1 MSNLREKKGKFGV
14 TPVFLTALSTIL
26 GAVMFLRFGY
36 AVGNVGFIG
45 TVGIILLGHLITIP
59 TAMAIAEI
67 ATNQKVEGGG
77 EYYIISR
84 SFGINIGAAI
94 GLTLYLSQAI
104 SIAFYSIAFSE
115 AFDGVI
121 EWLNDTYHIFIWD
134 KRLISAPLVLMLS
147 AIMLSKGAQL
157 GVKILYPVVAILV
170 VSLLFLFLGDTGYMT
185 GNGNFYFFKTIQN
198 PDSFFIV
205 FAIIFPAFTG
215 MTAGVGLSGDLKDPK
230 KAIPLG
236 SLMATFTGMLIYLFI
251 AYKLT
256 ISASPEDLV
265 SDQLIM
271 GKIAL
276 WGPIIALGLAAATF
290 SSALGSIMVAPR
302 TLQALASDKIIPNR
316 GINAFLSKETKKGE
330 PFNATVIT
338 ILIALF
344 FLMVGDI
351 NMVAQIISMFF
362 MVTYGAICS
371 ISFLQHF
378 AADPSY
384 RPAFKSRWYVSL
396 LGAVLCFYMMFK
408 MNAMYAFSALLIM
421 VLIYVGI
428 TYFSPNKQG
437 MVKIFQGVIYQLSRQ
452 LQVFLQK
459 ADKEDINTWRPSL
472 ICISDDSFKRT
483 AAFELMRWISHRY
496 GFGTYLHYIKGYVSR
511 ETNKNAHDM
520 LDRLIEKAEISKS
533 NMYLDTIISPSYT
546 TAIAQSIQ
554 LPSVSGKESNMFMFE
569 YSKTLGPCTD
579 LIMDNM
585 PLVSATDFDICV
597 LASTEKGFGY
607 HNEIH
612 IWITQGDFDNASLMI
627 LMSFVIMGHRDWQGA
642 EIKIFAIHPKDE
654 LTNQREKLLDQIK
667 EGRLPIS
674 PNNVELI
681 EKDQETNSRVIINK
695 RSVGADLTIIG
706 FNSEAVKQLRAE
718 VFEGYH
724 DLGNILFVNSS
735 KEKELS

>member
-1 MSNLREKKGKFGV
+1 MSNLQEKKGKFGV

-36 AVGNVGFIG
+36 SVGNVGFIG

-104 SIAFYSIAFSE
+104 SIAFYAIAFSE

-121 EWLNDTYHIFIWD
+121 ERLNDMYHIFIWD
-134 KRLISAPLVLMLS
+134 KRFISAPLVLILS
-147 AIMLSKGAQL
+147 IVMLSKGAQL
-157 GVKILYPVVAILV
+157 GIKILYPVVAILV
-170 VSLLFLFLGDTGYMT
+170 VSLLFLFLGDTNYMSE
-185 GNGNFYFFKTIQN
+185 NENFDFFKTIQN

-215 MTAGVGLSGDLKDPK
+215 MTAGVGLSGDLLDPK

-256 ISASPEDLV
+256 ISASPEDLA

-302 TLQALASDKIIPNR
+302 TLQALASDEIIPNR
-316 GINAFLSKETKKGE
+316 RINALLSKETKKGE

-338 ILIALF
+338 IMIALF
-344 FLMVGDI
+344 FLLVGDI

-408 MNAMYAFSALLIM
+408 MNAMYALSALLIM

-459 ADKEDINTWRPSL
+459 ADKEDVNTWRPSL

-511 ETNKNAHDM
+511 ETNKNAHEM
-520 LDRLIEKAEISKS
+520 LARLIEKAEISKS

-735 KEKELS
+735 KEKELL

>member
-1 MSNLREKKGKFGV
+1 
-14 TPVFLTALSTIL
+14 
-26 GAVMFLRFGY
+26 
-36 AVGNVGFIG
+36 
-45 TVGIILLGHLITIP
+45 
-59 TAMAIAEI
+59 
-67 ATNQKVEGGG
+67 
-77 EYYIISR
+77 
-84 SFGINIGAAI
+84 
-94 GLTLYLSQAI
+94 
-104 SIAFYSIAFSE
+104 
-115 AFDGVI
+115 
-121 EWLNDTYHIFIWD
+121 
-134 KRLISAPLVLMLS
+134 
-147 AIMLSKGAQL
+147 
-157 GVKILYPVVAILV
+157 
-170 VSLLFLFLGDTGYMT
+170 
-185 GNGNFYFFKTIQN
+185 
-198 PDSFFIV
+198 
-205 FAIIFPAFTG
+205 
-215 MTAGVGLSGDLKDPK
+215 
-230 KAIPLG
+230 
-236 SLMATFTGMLIYLFI
+236 
-251 AYKLT
+251 
-256 ISASPEDLV
+256 
-265 SDQLIM
+265 
-271 GKIAL
+271 
-276 WGPIIALGLAAATF
+276 
-290 SSALGSIMVAPR
+290 MVAPR
-302 TLQALASDKIIPNR
+302 TLQALASDGIIPNR
-316 GINAFLSKETKKGE
+316 GINALLSKETKKGE

-344 FLMVGDI
+344 FLLVGDI

-459 ADKEDINTWRPSL
+459 ADKEDVNTWRPSL

-511 ETNKNAHDM
+511 EINKQAHEM

-654 LTNQREKLLDQIK
+654 LADQREKLLDQIK

-718 VFEGYH
+718 VFEGYQ

-735 KEKELS
+735 KEKELL

>member
-134 KRLISAPLVLMLS
+134 KSLISAPLVLMLS

-170 VSLLFLFLGDTGYMT
+170 VSLLFLFLGDTCYMS
-185 GNGNFYFFKTIQN
+185 GNENFDFFKTIQN

-256 ISASPEDLV
+256 ISASPEDLAA
-265 SDQLIM
+265 DQLIM

-276 WGPIIALGLAAATF
+276 WGPIIAIGLAAATF

-302 TLQALASDKIIPNR
+302 TLQALASDGIIPNK
-316 GINAFLSKETKKGE
+316 GINALLSKETKKGE

-344 FLMVGDI
+344 FLLVGDI

-459 ADKEDINTWRPSL
+459 ADKEDVNTWRPSL

-511 ETNKNAHDM
+511 ETNKQAHEM

-654 LTNQREKLLDQIK
+654 LADQREKLLDQIK

-718 VFEGYH
+718 VFEGYQ

-735 KEKELS
+735 KEKELL

>member
-1 MSNLREKKGKFGV
+1 
-14 TPVFLTALSTIL
+14 
-26 GAVMFLRFGY
+26 
-36 AVGNVGFIG
+36 
-45 TVGIILLGHLITIP
+45 
-59 TAMAIAEI
+59 
-67 ATNQKVEGGG
+67 
-77 EYYIISR
+77 
-84 SFGINIGAAI
+84 
-94 GLTLYLSQAI
+94 
-104 SIAFYSIAFSE
+104 
-115 AFDGVI
+115 
-121 EWLNDTYHIFIWD
+121 
-134 KRLISAPLVLMLS
+134 
-147 AIMLSKGAQL
+147 
-157 GVKILYPVVAILV
+157 
-170 VSLLFLFLGDTGYMT
+170 
-185 GNGNFYFFKTIQN
+185 
-198 PDSFFIV
+198 
-205 FAIIFPAFTG
+205 
-215 MTAGVGLSGDLKDPK
+215 
-230 KAIPLG
+230 
-236 SLMATFTGMLIYLFI
+236 MLIYLFI

-256 ISASPEDLV
+256 ISASPEDLA

-302 TLQALASDKIIPNR
+302 TLQALASDEIIPNR
-316 GINAFLSKETKKGE
+316 KINALLSKETKKGE

-338 ILIALF
+338 IMIALF
-344 FLMVGDI
+344 FLLVGDI

-408 MNAMYAFSALLIM
+408 MSAMYAFSALLIM

-459 ADKEDINTWRPSL
+459 ADKEDVNTWRPSL

-496 GFGTYLHYIKGYVSR
+496 GFGTYLHYINGYVSR
-511 ETNKNAHDM
+511 ETNRKASEM

-585 PLVSATDFDICV
+585 PLVSAIDFDICV

-607 HNEIH
+607 QNEIH

-654 LTNQREKLLDQIK
+654 LANQREKLLDQIK

-674 PNNVELI
+674 SNNVELI

-718 VFEGYH
+718 VFDGYH